1 MTVVSVKTGADPEV
15 LNVGLQDG
23 SSFFIR
29 TSYLELP
36 SLVASLSPGNE
47 LSEEEESVLLRAGER
62 LRAEHSSLRLIALR
76 EHSRAELELKLRKRG
91 FGERD
96 TAVVLDRLVDEGL
109 VDDERYAE
117 LWVESRIIRRNEGP
131 MVLIARL
138 RAHGVSRDIA
148 RAVVSRVAGGEVEV
162 SIVRRFLAAEGGL
175 PSREDPALRERLRK
189 AGFSSQAVREAFDQ
203 LG

>member
-1 MTVVSVKTGADPEV
+1 MTVVSVKLGADPEV

-29 TSYLELP
+29 TSYLDIPALAAFLAPGKELT
-36 SLVASLSPGNE
+36 
-47 LSEEEESVLLRAGER
+47 EEEESTLVRAGDR
-62 LRAEHSSLRLIALR
+62 FRAEHSSLRLISLR

-91 FGERD
+91 FGDRD
-96 TAVVLDRLVDEGL
+96 TAIVLDRLVEEGL

-117 LWVESRIIRRNEGP
+117 LWVESRVVRKNEGP

-138 RAHGVSRDIA
+138 RAHGVSREIA
-148 RAVVSRVAGGEVEV
+148 RTVVSRVVGEEVEV
-162 SIVRRFLAAEGGL
+162 SLVRRFLAAEGGI

-189 AGFSSQAVREAFDQ
+189 AGFSSQSVREAFDQ
-203 LG
+203 IG